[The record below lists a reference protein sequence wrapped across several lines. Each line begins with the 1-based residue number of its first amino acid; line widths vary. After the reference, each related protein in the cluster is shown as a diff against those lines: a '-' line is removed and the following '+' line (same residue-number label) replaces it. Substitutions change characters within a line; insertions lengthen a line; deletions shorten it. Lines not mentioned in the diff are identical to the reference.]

1 MRVALFRRS
10 ALGLAAAL
18 PGAAL
23 VATTG
28 ATAQEALAVADP
40 EVTGPVPVTSALGDP
55 AHGYPFL
62 ATDYDLAG
70 HGYVE
75 EEFFLSGEATRY
87 AANGATDATVLS
99 TGHDYTTR
107 IVVRRPVDAAGFNGT
122 VLAEWYNV
130 SNQWDQE
137 VDWFQTHEHLVRE
150 GYAWVGV
157 SAQRAG
163 VHSATGLRAW
173 SPDRYGSLDLTD
185 GGTVTDDTLS
195 WDVFSQAVQAVRSP
209 TGVAPLGPLDAERV
223 IATGHSQSAFRLWS
237 YVNSVDPLAG
247 VVDAVVLHGGGP
259 PDPAR
264 PRHAGF
270 QAQQRD
276 RRRDQPDRCGAA
288 PARQRHLADVGSGG
302 CIARG
307 LEADHR
313 LRTTAHPRHRDR
325 PRRLSGHPPDLRP
338 PVRLAHP
345 PAHGAVDGLRP
356 RRRMGRR
363 RDPAAVRPAD
373 HPHRRH
379 PADGR
384 P

>member
-1 MRVALFRRS
+1 MSSRPSYRPRRS
-10 ALGLAAAL
+10 PRFR
-18 PGAAL
+18 PGIAL
-23 VATTG
+23 VSTG
-28 ATAQEALAVADP
+28 ATAQEVADP
-40 EVTGPVPVTSALGDP
+40 EVTGPIPVTSAPGEP

-87 AANGATDATVLS
+87 TANGATDATVLS

-107 IVVRRPVDAAGFNGT
+107 IVVRRPVAPAGFNGT
-122 VLAEWYNV
+122 VIAEWYNV

-163 VHSATGLRAW
+163 VHSASGLRAW
-173 SPDRYGSLDLTD
+173 SPDRYGSDLTD
-185 GGTVTDDTLS
+185 GDTVPDDTLS
-195 WDVFSQAVQAVRSP
+195 WDGRKRSRP
-209 TGVAPLGPLDAERV
+209 CAHHGRGAARPLDAERV

-237 YVNSVDPLAG
+237 YVNSVDRWPEWSTRWSCTGRA
-247 VVDAVVLHGGGP
+247 AH
-259 PDPAR
+259 PAR
-264 PRHAGF
+264 SRHAGF

-276 RRRDQPDRCGAA
+276 RCRDQPDRRGPA
-288 PARQRHLADVGSGG
+288 PARQRHLATWGGGG

-313 LRTTAHPRHRDR
+313 LRTIAHPRHRDR
-325 PRRLSGHPPDLRP
+325 PWRLSGHAPDL
-338 PVRLAHP
+338 
-345 PAHGAVDGLRP
+345 
-356 RRRMGRR
+356 
-363 RDPAAVRPAD
+363 
-373 HPHRRH
+373 
-379 PADGR
+379 
-384 P
+384 

>member
-1 MRVALFRRS
+1 M
-10 ALGLAAAL
+10 
-18 PGAAL
+18 
-23 VATTG
+23 
-28 ATAQEALAVADP
+28 
-40 EVTGPVPVTSALGDP
+40 
-55 AHGYPFL
+55 
-62 ATDYDLAG
+62 
-70 HGYVE
+70 
-75 EEFFLSGEATRY
+75 
-87 AANGATDATVLS
+87 LS

-259 PDPAR
+259 PIRLDLDTPVFKLNSETDVAINLIG
-264 PRHAGF
+264 A
-270 QAQQRD
+270 AQR
-276 RRRDQPDRCGAA
+276 QPDSDTLRTWEVAGAS
-288 PARQRHLADVGSGG
+288 HGDWKLITDYG
-302 CIARG
+302 
-307 LEADHR
+307 R
-313 LRTTAHPRHRDR
+313 LRIRDIGTAPGGY
-325 PRRLSGHPPDLRP
+325 PGTPQTCDL

-345 PAHGAVDGLRP
+345 PAHGAVDG
-356 RRRMGRR
+356 
-363 RDPAAVRPAD
+363 V
-373 HPHRRH
+373 
-379 PADGR
+379 
-384 P
+384 